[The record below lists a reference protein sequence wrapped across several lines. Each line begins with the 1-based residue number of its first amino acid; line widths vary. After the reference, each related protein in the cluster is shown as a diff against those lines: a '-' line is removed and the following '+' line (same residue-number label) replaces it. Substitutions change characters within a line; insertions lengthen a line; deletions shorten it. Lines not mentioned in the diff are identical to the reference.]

1 MGNIVR
7 SPVAEHL
14 FMEHV
19 KEAGVDEKYE
29 ASSAGTI
36 GYHVGEPPDP
46 RMVRIAASRGTS
58 YSHQACQF
66 TIPDLDRFDLI
77 IVMDRENRGDVI
89 SLTRTPEQRAKIHLL
104 REFDPKG
111 GKDVPDPYYDGL
123 DSFEEVYSMIDRS
136 TKGLLSALENGKVG

>member
-1 MGNIVR
+1 
-7 SPVAEHL
+7 
-14 FMEHV
+14 MENAR
-19 KEAGVDEKYE
+19 EAGVADKYE
-29 ASSAGTI
+29 AYSAGTI

-46 RMVRIAASRGTS
+46 RMVRVAAGHGKT
-58 YSHQACQF
+58 YTHQAYQF
-66 TIPDLDRFDLI
+66 IIPDLDRFDLI

-89 SLTRTPEQRAKIHLL
+89 SLTRTPEQRAKVHLL

-136 TKGLLSALENGKVG
+136 TKGLLNALENGKVR